1 MHEQESPAVPGGSF
15 TSYSNQP
22 SPARVFFQRGSLVAD
37 DLLQAVAA
45 GHHGSQ
51 LSVRPTDSDQ
61 GTPSSHLERSVT
73 PHTASASCDGP
84 ARRNVHQLDCA
95 SGRDNASS
103 IDVNVTIGPFLLIA
117 S

>member
-1 MHEQESPAVPGGSF
+1 MPGGSF

-51 LSVRPTDSDQ
+51 LRIRVRRRAYRGNSD
-61 GTPSSHLERSVT
+61 
-73 PHTASASCDGP
+73 
-84 ARRNVHQLDCA
+84 
-95 SGRDNASS
+95 GRTVGVCVQTIAAYLR
-103 IDVNVTIGPFLLIA
+103 DVN
-117 S
+117 